1 MKKHSFLMEKL
12 VKYRAFINII
22 TILLLLLLPLTGEK
36 LTLLFFMV
44 LFLALFQFFTC
55 LNYVD
60 FINMW
65 DLVVQALLAVIYI
78 LICTTVLLRS
88 LYIIKRRLGTTLDR
102 IFSIVIGMAGL
113 YSLHAVLQYP
123 DMFSFAW
130 LALFFIFNIMRWM
143 LITKADY

>member
-12 VKYRAFINII
+12 VKYKAFINVI
-22 TILLLLLLPLTGEK
+22 TILLLLLLPLPGEK

-55 LNYVD
+55 LNYVN
-60 FINMW
+60 FISMW
-65 DLVVQALLAVIYI
+65 DLMIQALLALIYI
-78 LICTTVLLRS
+78 LICAKVVLHS
-88 LYIIKRRLGTTLDR
+88 LHIMKRRLGTTLDR
-102 IFSIVIGMAGL
+102 IFSIVIWIAGL

-123 DMFSFAW
+123 DVFSFAW
-130 LALFFIFNIMRWM
+130 LSLFFLFNTLRWM